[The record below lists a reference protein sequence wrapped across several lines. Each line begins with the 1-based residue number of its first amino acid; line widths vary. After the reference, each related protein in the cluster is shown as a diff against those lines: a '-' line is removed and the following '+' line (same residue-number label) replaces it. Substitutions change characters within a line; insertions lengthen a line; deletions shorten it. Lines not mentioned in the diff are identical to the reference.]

1 MTTFFTKPDV
11 LGFLEFLNAAPGPK
25 MSELPPADAR
35 EAMVV
40 MTKMADL
47 PIGEMAINRNFMIPG
62 SAGDIPARHYDTRD
76 TRDVGPVM
84 VFFHGGGFVIGD
96 LDTHEGFCGEAA
108 RALDIPVIAID
119 YRLAPEHPFPASS
132 DDCEAAARWV
142 ADNIACT
149 GLVLAGESAGGNL
162 TIVTAMA
169 LRDRPA
175 SKPVIV
181 QNPIYPVVSSHNDW
195 QSMSDFADGYL
206 LTRDLMDYFMANY
219 AADPSDYRGSP
230 LDFAQTGMPPS
241 VVTTA
246 SLDPLHDQGVAYYE
260 ALVAAGVKAVHYEAD
275 GNIHGHIQLL
285 QAVPS
290 ALEDVRA
297 HLALVKTMIAEVTS

>member
-11 LGFLEFLNAAPGPK
+11 AGFLEFLNAAPGPA
-25 MSELPPADAR
+25 MNELPPEDAR

-40 MTKMADL
+40 MAKMADL
-47 PIGEMAINRNFMIPG
+47 PIGEMAINRNLMIPG
-62 SAGDIPARHYDTRD
+62 PLGDIPARHYDTRE

-96 LDTHEGFCGEAA
+96 LDTHEGYCGEAA

-119 YRLAPEHPFPASS
+119 YRLAPEHRFPASS

-142 ADNIACT
+142 AENIPCT

-162 TIVTAMA
+162 TIITAMA

-181 QNPIYPVVSSHNDW
+181 QNPIYPVVSDHNDW

-206 LTRDLMDYFMANY
+206 LTRDLMDYFMLHY
-219 AADPSDYRGSP
+219 AAELGDYRGSP
-230 LDFAQTGMPPS
+230 LDFPQAGMPPS

-246 SLDPLHDQGVAYYE
+246 SLDPLHDQGVAYYG
-260 ALVAAGVKAVHYEAD
+260 ALVAAGVKAVHYEAN

-285 QAVPS
+285 QAIPS

-297 HLALVKTMIAEVTS
+297 HLALVKTMIAEVTA

>member
-11 LGFLEFLNAAPGPK
+11 AGFLEFLNAAPGPA
-25 MSELPPADAR
+25 MNELSAVDAR
-35 EAMVV
+35 ESMLV
-40 MTKMADL
+40 MAKMADL
-47 PIGEMAINRNFMIPG
+47 PIGEMAINRNFTIPG
-62 SAGDIPARHYDTRD
+62 PAGDIPARHYDTRE

-96 LDTHEGFCGEAA
+96 LDTHEGYCGEAA
-108 RALDIPVIAID
+108 RSLDIPVIAID

-142 ADNIACT
+142 ADNIPCT

-162 TIVTAMA
+162 TIITAMA

-181 QNPIYPVVSSHNDW
+181 QNPIYPVVSDHNDW

-206 LTRDLMDYFMANY
+206 LTRDLMDYFMMHY
-219 AADPSDYRGSP
+219 AAVPGDYRGSP
-230 LDFAQTGMPPS
+230 LDFPQAGMPPS

-260 ALVAAGVKAVHYEAD
+260 ALVAAGVKAVHYEAN

-285 QAVPS
+285 QAIPS

-297 HLALVKTMIAEVTS
+297 HLALVKTMIAEATA

>member
-11 LGFLEFLNAAPGPK
+11 AGFLEFLNAAPGPA
-25 MSELPPADAR
+25 MNELSAADAR
-35 EAMVV
+35 ESMLV
-40 MTKMADL
+40 MAKMADL
-47 PIGEMAINRNFMIPG
+47 PIGEMAINRDLMIPG
-62 SAGDIPARHYDTRD
+62 PAGDIPARHYDTRE

-96 LDTHEGFCGEAA
+96 LDTHEGYCGEAA

-119 YRLAPEHPFPASS
+119 YRLAPEHRFPASS

-142 ADNIACT
+142 ADNIPCT

-162 TIVTAMA
+162 TIITAMA

-181 QNPIYPVVSSHNDW
+181 QNPIYPVVSDHNDW
-195 QSMSDFADGYL
+195 QSMTDFADGYL
-206 LTRDLMDYFMANY
+206 LTRDLMDYFMMHY
-219 AADPSDYRGSP
+219 AAVPGDYRGSP
-230 LDFAQTGMPPS
+230 LDFPQTGMPPS

-260 ALVAAGVKAVHYEAD
+260 ALVAAGVKAVHYEAN

-285 QAVPS
+285 QAIPS

-297 HLALVKTMIAEVTS
+297 HLALVKTMIAEATA

>member
-1 MTTFFTKPDV
+1 MTTFFIKPDV
-11 LGFLEFLNAAPGPK
+11 AGFLAVINAVPGPK
-25 MSELPPADAR
+25 INELSPVDAR
-35 EAMVV
+35 ESMVT

-47 PIGEMAINRNFMIPG
+47 PIGDMAVNCDFMIPG
-62 SAGDIPARHYDTRD
+62 PAGDIPARHYDIRETRD
-76 TRDVGPVM
+76 IGPVM

-96 LDTHEGFCGEAA
+96 LDTHEGYCAEAA

-142 ADNIACT
+142 ADNIPCT

-181 QNPIYPVVSSHNDW
+181 QNPIYPAVSSHNDW
-195 QSMSDFADGYL
+195 QSMSDFAEGYL
-206 LTRDLMDYFMANY
+206 LTRDLMDYFMLHY
-219 AADPSDYRGSP
+219 AADASDYRGAP
-230 LDFAQTGMPPS
+230 LDFPQTGMPPS

-260 ALVAAGVKAVHYEAD
+260 ALVAAGVKAVHYEAN

-290 ALEDVRA
+290 ALADVHA
-297 HLALVKTMIAEVTS
+297 HLALVKMMIAQATA

>member
-11 LGFLEFLNAAPGPK
+11 AGFLEFLNAAPGPA
-25 MSELPPADAR
+25 MNELPPADAR

-40 MTKMADL
+40 MAKMADL
-47 PIGEMAINRNFMIPG
+47 PIGEMAINRNLMIPG
-62 SAGDIPARHYDTRD
+62 PLGDIPARHYDTRE

-96 LDTHEGFCGEAA
+96 LDTHEGYCGEAA

-142 ADNIACT
+142 AENIPCT

-162 TIVTAMA
+162 TIITAMA

-181 QNPIYPVVSSHNDW
+181 QNPIYPVVSDHNDW

-206 LTRDLMDYFMANY
+206 LTRDLMDYFMMHY
-219 AADPSDYRGSP
+219 AAKPGDYRGSP

-260 ALVAAGVKAVHYEAD
+260 ALVAAGVKAVHYEAN

-285 QAVPS
+285 QAIPS

-297 HLALVKTMIAEVTS
+297 HLALVKTMIAEVTA

>member
-1 MTTFFTKPDV
+1 MTDHFTKPDV
-11 LGFLEFLNAAPGPK
+11 AAFLQFINAAPGPK
-25 MSELPPADAR
+25 LHELSAPEAR
-35 EAMVV
+35 ESMIV

-47 PIGEMAINRNFMIPG
+47 PIGDMAINRDLMISGP
-62 SAGDIPARHYDTRD
+62 AGNIRARHYDVRA

-96 LDTHEGFCGEAA
+96 LDTHEGYCGEAA
-108 RALDIPVIAID
+108 RLLDIPVVAID
-119 YRLAPEHPFPASS
+119 YRLAPEHPFPAAAE
-132 DDCEAAARWV
+132 DCEAAARWV
-142 ADNIACT
+142 ADNIPCT

-169 LRDRPA
+169 LRDKPA

-181 QNPIYPVVSSHNDW
+181 QNPIYPGVSSHNDW
-195 QSMSDFADGYL
+195 QSMTDFADGYL
-206 LTRDLMDYFMANY
+206 LTRDAMDYFMMHY
-219 AADPSDYRGSP
+219 AAAPDDYRAAP
-230 LDFAQTGMPPS
+230 LDFPQDGMPPS

-246 SLDPLHDQGVAYYE
+246 SLDPLHDQGVAYHE
-260 ALVAAGVKAVHYEAD
+260 ALQAAGVTSVHYEAN

-297 HLALVKTMIAEVTS
+297 HLALVKTMIADVTA